1 MPDPARDW
9 ASHLD
14 TATLPAP
21 DVVRS
26 RRDDRPGCE
35 WRPAQGWRVLTAGGD
50 PADAGAGCVYLDHTC
65 DDMASGWGIPGDWEA
80 MRIEDAR
87 RLALSL
93 LAAADRAERV
103 LVELEGGTAAP
114 LQLPAGPSCAAT
126 GLDGPTG
133 WIGTDIT
140 REETTRAS

>member
-1 MPDPARDW
+1 MADTPREQVQLLRQQIA
-9 ASHLD
+9 ALLSHLD

-35 WRPAQGWRVLTAGGD
+35 WRPAQGWRVLTAEGD

-80 MRIEDAR
+80 MRI
-87 RLALSL
+87 
-93 LAAADRAERV
+93 
-103 LVELEGGTAAP
+103 
-114 LQLPAGPSCAAT
+114 
-126 GLDGPTG
+126 
-133 WIGTDIT
+133 
-140 REETTRAS
+140 